1 MSFVYET
8 HEQQAENAHHSHSG
22 ILCDK
27 AGFGARGDLAG
38 KLYSIAHGL
47 F

>member
-1 MSFVYET
+1 MSCAYET
-8 HEQQAENAHHSHSG
+8 HEQQAENAHHSHCG

-27 AGFGARGDLAG
+27 AGLGARGNLAG
-38 KLYSIAHGL
+38 KLYSVTHGL